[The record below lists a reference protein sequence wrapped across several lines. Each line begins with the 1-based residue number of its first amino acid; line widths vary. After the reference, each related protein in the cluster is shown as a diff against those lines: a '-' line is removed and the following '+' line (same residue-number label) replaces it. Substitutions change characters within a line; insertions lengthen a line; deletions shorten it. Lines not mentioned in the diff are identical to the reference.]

1 MYTQCPQC
9 DALMRVTAENL
20 RFAMGMVRCTRCA
33 TIFNALATLR
43 EEAGLGDAQA
53 VDVGVQLPFVQ
64 LGDVAILDSTTS
76 RALLQRLREADA
88 RATRTPLPASA
99 ALPGAAPRAPAM
111 PPSAG
116 PATIEIEAAPDG
128 AEALARGHKRSWS
141 LLGLLPADILLA
153 SRNLLRNRKRSA
165 LALGA
170 IGFGVIALMLGGG
183 FLEWVMWAMRESAIQ
198 GRLGHIQV
206 TEQDFLSNGVADPFA
221 YLLPQGSKAEQ
232 DLTKWPHVSVLA
244 PRLAFSGLAS
254 HGDVTMS
261 YLAEGVDPVKEAK
274 ISVDFRIASGKPLA
288 ETDPKGI
295 IVGIGLAELLGVA
308 PGDAL
313 TLLATTE
320 SGGLNGIDTHVRGIF
335 STSNKVWNDSSL
347 RLPLTTA
354 RELLRVNGA
363 HTWVLLLDDTHK
375 TEAVLAQLNQSQWH
389 TKAGLKLEFTPWTKL
404 ADFYNKTVALFSS
417 QMNVVRFIIGVI
429 IALSISNVLVM
440 GVLQRTSEIGTLMA
454 IGLRRRKILQLF
466 ISEGMLLGL
475 LGGAIGVS
483 SGYLLGEFIS
493 FIGIPMPPAPGMD
506 KGFTGEIMVTWPTA
520 LSAFVLA
527 VVTTLLASVYPA
539 WKASR
544 LEIVNAL
551 RHSK

>member
-9 DALMRVTAENL
+9 DALLRVTAENL
-20 RFAMGMVRCTRCA
+20 RFAMGMARCTRCA
-33 TIFNALATLR
+33 TVFNALATLR
-43 EEAGLGDAQA
+43 EQGDIGDAEA
-53 VDVGVQLPFVQ
+53 FDVGVQLPFVQ
-64 LGDVAILDSTTS
+64 LGDVAILDGATS
-76 RALLQRLREADA
+76 RALLQKLREADA
-88 RATRTPLPASA
+88 RPT
-99 ALPGAAPRAPAM
+99 RAPLRTSDTSQSPA
-111 PPSAG
+111 P
-116 PATIEIEAAPDG
+116 PATEIEAAPDA
-128 AEALARGHKRSWS
+128 AEAAPRRGGQSSS

-153 SRNLLRNRKRSA
+153 LRNLLRNRKRSA

-206 TEQDFLSNGVADPFA
+206 TQRDFLTDGVADPFA
-221 YLLPQGSKAEQ
+221 YLLPQGTKAEQ
-232 DLTKWPHVSVLA
+232 ALTNWPHVSVLA
-244 PRLAFSGLAS
+244 PRLYFSGLAS

-261 YLAEGVDPVKEAK
+261 YLAEGVDPAKEAK
-274 ISVDFRIASGKPLA
+274 ISVDFRITKGEPLA
-288 ETDPKGI
+288 EDEPKGI

-308 PGDAL
+308 PGDTL
-313 TLLATTE
+313 TLLANTE

-354 RELLRVNGA
+354 RELLRVEGA
-363 HTWVLLLDDTHK
+363 HTWVLLLDDTQQ
-375 TEAVLAQLNQSQWH
+375 TEAVLAQLNQSVRRAK
-389 TKAGLKLEFTPWTKL
+389 TSLKLEFTPWTKL

-417 QMNVVRFIIGVI
+417 QMNVVRFIIGLI
-429 IALSISNVLVM
+429 ITLSISNVLVM

-483 SGYLLGEFIS
+483 CGYLLGEFIS

-506 KGFTGEIMVTWPTA
+506 KGFTGEIMVTWPMA
-520 LSAFVLA
+520 LSAFGLA